1 MAKYLE
7 QKDALH
13 AGRKPRAETEGTTV
27 KEAVNA
33 FLIAKDIVESGELS
47 PRTWTDYKDACDE
60 IIAAFGKSRLVAN
73 LDAAD
78 FAALRKQHE
87 QRLPGNHR
95 GSALACGRR
104 SCSQVVVPLHGVLAD
119 RTHKGAKSRRTT

>member
-1 MAKYLE
+1 MVQEDPGQVVLLRGVGRSRSEALAKYLE

-33 FLIAKDIVESGELS
+33 FLIAKKALVESGELS

-95 GSALACGRR
+95 G
-104 SCSQVVVPLHGVLAD
+104 
-119 RTHKGAKSRRTT
+119 